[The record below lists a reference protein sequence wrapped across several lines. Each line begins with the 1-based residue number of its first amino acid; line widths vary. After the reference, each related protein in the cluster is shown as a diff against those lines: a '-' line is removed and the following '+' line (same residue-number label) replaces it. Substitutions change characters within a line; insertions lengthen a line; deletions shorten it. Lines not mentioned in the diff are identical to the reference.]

1 MKLQK
6 KVWHILCC
14 DPFLSSH
21 SSYAEP
27 RKLSKT
33 FQTEKSKKSKRKN
46 SKNDKIYKSETAL
59 DKHFTRDFP
68 QANQIPA
75 KGKSPPVTQITQSQQ
90 YEPISYD
97 PFDPVPP
104 IPTFQPLDSHKNQQN
119 QLQREPVLYEG
130 FDPEPISSAVL
141 NKNQQNQSQWEP
153 ILYEGFDP
161 EPQRQAPPS
170 TQQSPKK
177 MPESQWEPVL
187 YEGFD
192 PEPPAPSGPSVQ
204 PKLNVGKDKAI
215 LYDEFEP
222 QEGPVMYE
230 AFEPEPVL
238 FKSSNK
244 ILLDIAVPF
253 GETTDPPAIIQPNP
267 AQNLVNTITPAGYT
281 PPPVSYNS
289 NSAQTPTGYTP
300 PPAGYAPP
308 ANFNSVPAASQS
320 PSVLAASLTSQ
331 SSSTQIN
338 VHLLTNSQLRDL
350 VEQLLAEKQNN
361 PAPKPEQSKL
371 FSTGGDRNWIAE
383 FTPLVESWIS
393 DSVACKKVNY
403 FPHLPISLF
412 FLFFFLVGKLDCRFS
427 VHSYPLCSNYRE

>member
-104 IPTFQPLDSHKNQQN
+104 IPTFQPLDSHKNQQD

-153 ILYEGFDP
+153 I
-161 EPQRQAPPS
+161 
-170 TQQSPKK
+170 
-177 MPESQWEPVL
+177 L

-267 AQNLVNTITPAGYT
+267 AQNLVNTITPAGGSV
-281 PPPVSYNS
+281 VS
-289 NSAQTPTGYTP
+289 
-300 PPAGYAPP
+300 
-308 ANFNSVPAASQS
+308 
-320 PSVLAASLTSQ
+320 
-331 SSSTQIN
+331 
-338 VHLLTNSQLRDL
+338 
-350 VEQLLAEKQNN
+350 
-361 PAPKPEQSKL
+361 
-371 FSTGGDRNWIAE
+371 
-383 FTPLVESWIS
+383 
-393 DSVACKKVNY
+393 
-403 FPHLPISLF
+403 
-412 FLFFFLVGKLDCRFS
+412 
-427 VHSYPLCSNYRE
+427 